1 VVRLC
6 SRSRR
11 RGGSDGPLT
20 GLCVPPPDAA
30 GALGR
35 GEPLAPLDSAVVEAD
50 RIVASQKSGSRGP
63 AEGEHQSLL
72 LSELAHRVK
81 NVLSVVQAL
90 VMRSLSEERSIP
102 EAREVVTK
110 RLQVLARA
118 HEFLVRADWRG
129 ASLRELVEAELAPFS
144 SRAHVLGPDV
154 MLDAKM
160 VQTFAIVLHEL
171 ATNAAKHG
179 SLSTDRGSWTVTG
192 SSTDARFRW
201 RWGQHVA

>member
-1 VVRLC
+1 
-6 SRSRR
+6 
-11 RGGSDGPLT
+11 
-20 GLCVPPPDAA
+20 
-30 GALGR
+30 LGR

-50 RIVASQKSGSRGP
+50 RIVAALRK
-63 AEGEHQSLL
+63 AEAELRQRGEHQSLL

-110 RLQVLARA
+110 RLQALARA

-179 SLSTDRGSWTVTG
+179 SLSTDRGSVGVSWTVTG

-201 RWGQHVA
+201 RWGKKMARQSPLRRGRGSAARCLKGLSSLTTR